1 MTKIPSKIDRLVGN
15 LDKEVWQAQEKILEQ
30 GKQIICRWLQNA
42 EDEGGFYQAVDW
54 LLGNSADRYF
64 NDYREVLAVEMIR
77 NTVQLFEI
85 RDNSSEDVYKDARH
99 WFRVS

>member
-1 MTKIPSKIDRLVGN
+1 MTKIPSKIERLVGN

-30 GKQIICRWLQNA
+30 GRKIICEWLQNA
-42 EDEGGFYQAVDW
+42 EDEGGFDLAVDW

-64 NDYREVLAVEMIR
+64 NEYREVLAVEMIR

-85 RDNSSEDVYKDARH
+85 RDNCSQDIYKDARN
-99 WFRVS
+99 WFGVS